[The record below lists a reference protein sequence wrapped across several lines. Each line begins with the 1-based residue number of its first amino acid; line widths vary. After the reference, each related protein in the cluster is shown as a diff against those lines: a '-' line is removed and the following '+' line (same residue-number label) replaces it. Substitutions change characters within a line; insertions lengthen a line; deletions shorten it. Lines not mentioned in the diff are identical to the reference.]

1 MKKAGEKMSEFTAPA
16 FLDNQGAEEIMERMV
31 GSLPDDIDVSE
42 GSHPYNLLMPT
53 AVEKEMFVNFI
64 LREAVKLIFPR
75 YCEGYDAIADYHA
88 ETNGLSRKE
97 AFYAVGEVTVTGDA
111 GTVIPA
117 GTVFSTAS
125 VNETPSMEFV
135 AAGEAVIGTDGT
147 CKVKI
152 QCAEPGTEGN
162 VARETIIFSDGSI
175 DGIASVI
182 NEKPVT
188 GGVDEESTESLIERI
203 VEYERNQGISF
214 VGCNAD
220 YKRWAEEVDGT
231 GSAVVIPPED
241 DSGLVLIVLT
251 DMEGNPASEELC
263 SIVYDHIMR
272 PGDPGM
278 RLAPINAKL
287 SVAAPSVVSVSV
299 SADVQTNSSY
309 TLEMVKE
316 GFLRNIQEYLKK
328 VPDDK
333 EIRYSRVYSI
343 LSRTEG
349 VEDLRNLSLN
359 GAAVNIPVDNNEFP
373 SIETENISF
382 TQVENI

>member
-1 MKKAGEKMSEFTAPA
+1 M
-16 FLDNQGAEEIMERMV
+16 
-31 GSLPDDIDVSE
+31 
-42 GSHPYNLLMPT
+42 
-53 AVEKEMFVNFI
+53 
-64 LREAVKLIFPR
+64 
-75 YCEGYDAIADYHA
+75 
-88 ETNGLSRKE
+88 
-97 AFYAVGEVTVTGDA
+97 
-111 GTVIPA
+111 
-117 GTVFSTAS
+117 
-125 VNETPSMEFV
+125 
-135 AAGEAVIGTDGT
+135 
-147 CKVKI
+147 
-152 QCAEPGTEGN
+152 
-162 VARETIIFSDGSI
+162 
-175 DGIASVI
+175 
-182 NEKPVT
+182 
-188 GGVDEESTESLIERI
+188 
-203 VEYERNQGISF
+203 
-214 VGCNAD
+214 
-220 YKRWAEEVDGT
+220 DGT